1 MQKKCYKFCLYY
13 CRNEIFF
20 LFLQRKQEFAKIGD
34 EIIKLDCQDL
44 NQKEDM
50 IFRVVTEQLCVIMF
64 VVMLLF
70 GGLPPA
76 TARAAKTNE

>member
-1 MQKKCYKFCLYY
+1 
-13 CRNEIFF
+13 
-20 LFLQRKQEFAKIGD
+20 
-34 EIIKLDCQDL
+34 
-44 NQKEDM
+44 M

-76 TARAAKTNE
+76 TARAAKINE

>member
-1 MQKKCYKFCLYY
+1 MSKNNINFACTIAGMKFFP
-13 CRNEIFF
+13 IFAT
-20 LFLQRKQEFAKIGD
+20 QISICKNRRCSY
-34 EIIKLDCQDL
+34 KLDCQDL